1 MNEAGSI
8 FLQLSN
14 KIDSLESKNEDASRS
29 LIYNY
34 FDFWEAIFKQYKE
47 LKPEHGKEKIA
58 RINSTP
64 PDFILNLTKDEKDY
78 VMAEILKQRVL
89 I

>member
-47 LKPEHGKEKIA
+47 LKPEHGKDGFQVLVKSESREAIPEAKC
-58 RINSTP
+58 S
-64 PDFILNLTKDEKDY
+64 DEALRK
-78 VMAEILKQRVL
+78 RT
-89 I
+89 